1 MLEPLSISSLH
12 PHPLSTPREKP
23 STMASHPVHPF
34 KQAASTLA
42 SDPIISN
49 VKHTAAPDG
58 RHRLD
63 IDLGFITSD
72 LVERKAVLTLVC
84 GASKPGEP
92 LVLEP
97 LRCSGY
103 MESRIGPFIATFFAE
118 SNGKASLAGRLRAAA
133 IETER
138 FARCIANAEMRK
150 KKCDR
155 VLFRAHPDRVK
166 FFLSYMTFT
175 TEMVRIA
182 GTEEEQAIWRKA
194 VGMVLDD
201 AERGIMDDFEQR
213 VEAMVEKRLEEEE
226 ANPSVSEEIPWD
238 EILFF
243 EEVNAVQVLKD
254 IETFLTP
261 ILVARPSQV
270 IGYFADLST
279 DTSPL
284 AWHTWSVMAET
295 IELLMGETYPMA
307 WDEFGETG
315 DEQY

>member
-1 MLEPLSISSLH
+1 
-12 PHPLSTPREKP
+12 
-23 STMASHPVHPF
+23 MASHPVHPF

-72 LVERKAVLTLVC
+72 FVEQKMVLTLVC

-97 LRCSGY
+97 LMCSGS

-138 FARCIANAEMRK
+138 FARCVAKAEMRK
-150 KKCDR
+150 KERDR
-155 VLFRAHPDRVK
+155 VLFRAHPDRVN
-166 FFLSYMTFT
+166 FFRSYMTFT
-175 TEMVRIA
+175 TEMVHISA
-182 GTEEEQAIWRKA
+182 TEEEQAIWRAA

-201 AERGIMDDFEQR
+201 AERGIMDDLEKQ
-213 VEAMVEKRLEEEE
+213 VEAMEEKRLKDEE
-226 ANPSVSEEIPWD
+226 ANPSVAIPVSEEIPLD

-284 AWHTWSVMAET
+284 AWHTWSVLAET
-295 IELLMGETYPMA
+295 IEGLMADTYPVA
-307 WDEFGETG
+307 WEEFGETG